1 MKKLLFTIVAMAAMT
16 VHAQD
21 AVQADSQEQQP
32 QQQQTVALK
41 FGYISYERALKSMP
55 EYAKADSVILQLRS
69 QYQAEMTSAENDF
82 NKKYEEFLDGQAS
95 YPKTILQKRQSEL
108 QEMLNRNIAFKKES
122 LQLLAKAEAEVMEP
136 LKSRLADALASVG
149 QDRQLAFIIN
159 TDVNA
164 APWLNVN
171 MGEDVTE
178 AVIEALK

>member
-1 MKKLLFTIVAMAAMT
+1 MKKLLLMIVAMAAMT

-21 AVQADSQEQQP
+21 AAQDSVQAQQP
-32 QQQQTVALK
+32 TATLK
-41 FGYISYERALKSMP
+41 FGYVSYERALKSMP

-95 YPKTILQKRQSEL
+95 FPKTILQKRQNEL

-136 LKSRLADALASVG
+136 LKARLANALATVG
-149 QDRQLAFIIN
+149 QARQLAFILN
-159 TDVNA
+159 TDINA
-164 APWLNVN
+164 VPWLNVS
-171 MGEDVTE
+171 MGEDVSE